1 MYINICLYTNTHRIY
16 FKMSRSTSPVNININ
31 TQSLPID
38 EFSYS
43 KKISIQKEIEDMDKS
58 NQLEILK
65 ILYDH
70 NVVLNENKNGVRV
83 NMTELSSSVL
93 LLLDKHIKYVTK
105 REAQLSSDETERDI
119 IRRDF
124 LTT

>member
-1 MYINICLYTNTHRIY
+1 MYINIWLYTNTHRIY
-16 FKMSRSTSPVNININ
+16 FKMSRSTPVNIN
-31 TQSLPID
+31 TQSPPID

-43 KKISIQKEIEDMDKS
+43 KKNSIQKEIEGMNKT

-65 ILYDH
+65 ILHDH

-83 NMTELSSSVL
+83 NMTELQSSILV
-93 LLLDKHIKYVTK
+93 LLDKHIKYVTK